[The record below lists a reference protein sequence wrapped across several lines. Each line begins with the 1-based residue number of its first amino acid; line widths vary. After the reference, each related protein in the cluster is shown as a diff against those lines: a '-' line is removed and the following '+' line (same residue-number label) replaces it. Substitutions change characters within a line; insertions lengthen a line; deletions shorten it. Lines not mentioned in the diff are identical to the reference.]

1 VLTNHIAAGQWCPC
15 HLYKKLE
22 LQPHQAMKELTS
34 AERVL
39 RVLRRQEPDRI
50 PHFEWIIDRRV
61 RDAICPGSSM
71 EEFTVRMGLD
81 AILTAPDYRREQ
93 VGPNRFR
100 NEWGAIVEY
109 STEEYGMPIGG
120 PIKTLADLEQYRAP
134 DPRAAG
140 RFASLEK
147 VVARYKGRLAIGV
160 HLNDVLSIPRNL
172 MGFENLMA
180 AFGEQ
185 PELVRGLVALSV
197 ETNLELAK
205 EAARR
210 GADFVFTGDDYAST
224 KGPFVSPRMFREMLA
239 APLKRVITGFKELGV
254 LVIKHTDGNILPI
267 LDLIVDS
274 GIDALDP
281 IDPISGLDVGD
292 VKRRFG
298 HRIALKGN
306 VDCAHTLTNGTE
318 KQVVEET
325 IDVIRKAAE
334 GGGLILSSS
343 NSIHSGVKPGNYLAM
358 WNAIRTYGGY
368 PLQLNGWEHLGAVA
382 AFS

>member
-1 VLTNHIAAGQWCPC
+1 
-15 HLYKKLE
+15 
-22 LQPHQAMKELTS
+22 MSELTS

-39 RVLRRQEPDRI
+39 RVLRREEPDRI

-81 AILTAPDYRREQ
+81 AILTAPDYRKEQ
-93 VGPNRFR
+93 IGPNRFR
-100 NEWGAIVEY
+100 NEWGTILEY
-109 STEEYGMPIGG
+109 SAEEYGMPVSG
-120 PIKTLADLEQYRAP
+120 PIKMLADLERYHAP
-134 DPRAAG
+134 DPYAPG

-147 VVARYKGRLAIGV
+147 LVSRYKGRLAIGV
-160 HLNDVLSIPRNL
+160 HLNDVLSVPRNL

-180 AFGEQ
+180 AFGEE
-185 PELVRGLVALSV
+185 PELVRGLVELSV
-197 ETNLELAK
+197 KTNLELAK

-224 KGPFVSPRMFREMLA
+224 EGPFISPRMFRELLA
-239 APLKRVITGFKELGV
+239 PQLKRVMTGFKELGL

-267 LDLIVDS
+267 LDMLMDA
-274 GIDALDP
+274 GMDALDP
-281 IDPISGLDVGD
+281 IDPIAGLDIGEM
-292 VKRRFG
+292 KRRLG
-298 HRIALKGN
+298 HKLALKGN

-318 KQVVEET
+318 QQVVAET
-325 IDVIRKAAE
+325 ISVIRKAAA
-334 GGGLILSSS
+334 GGGLIVSSS

-358 WNAIRTYGGY
+358 WNAIRTYGRY
-368 PLQLNGWEHLGAVA
+368 PIRLDGWEHLGAVE